1 MALGPDDPGVPYIEG
16 VHPSVASHQDAPAL
30 DRERGR
36 TDDRSTLR
44 LRLAEGPTAYLE
56 GALENAELGVEEL
69 AILVRSRA
77 ATAAILTRVGRNRSW
92 TRAREIKVA
101 LLGNPQVPHVLARQF
116 LPHLYWRD
124 LAELAVNLRVA
135 PVLRRDA
142 EKLLKT
148 RLPELSVGERV
159 ALARRGSRGLIELL
173 CDEAEN
179 LVLRAVAGNARATEA
194 DLARILARSDV
205 PAEFLR
211 WVADRSSWSQR
222 RVVRLAVVRHPR
234 TPPSSALRLIP
245 ALSRRDVEDLRRDVT
260 APRLVRVAA
269 ERRLAAAG
277 LDAVVPRPHFG

>member
-1 MALGPDDPGVPYIEG
+1 MPYIEG
-16 VHPSVASHQDAPAL
+16 VHSPVASPHGAPPL

-36 TDDRSTLR
+36 SDERGQLR
-44 LRLAEGPTAYLE
+44 LQLADAPSAYLE
-56 GALENAELGVEEL
+56 GALENADLGLEEL
-69 AILVRSRA
+69 VLLLRNRQT
-77 ATAAILTRVGRNRSW
+77 TAAILARVGRNRSW
-92 TRAREIKVA
+92 TRPREIKLA
-101 LLGNPQVPHVLARQF
+101 LLGNPRVPHVLARQF

-124 LAELAVNLRVA
+124 LAELATNLRVA

-173 CDEAEN
+173 GNETET

-194 DLARILARSDV
+194 DIARILARSDL
-205 PAEFLR
+205 PADFLR
-211 WVADRSSWSQR
+211 WLADRSSFSQR
-222 RVVRLAVVRHPR
+222 RVVRLALVRHPC

-245 ALSRRDVEDLRRDVT
+245 TLSRRDIEDLRRDVS

-277 LDAVVPRPHFG
+277 ADAAATRPHSG

>member
-1 MALGPDDPGVPYIEG
+1 VPYIEG
-16 VHPSVASHQDAPAL
+16 VQPSVASPQNAPPL
-30 DRERGR
+30 ERERGR

-44 LRLAEGPTAYLE
+44 LRLADAPSAYLE
-56 GALENAELGVEEL
+56 GALDNTELGLEEL
-69 AILVRSRA
+69 AILLRSRA
-77 ATAAILTRVGRNRSW
+77 ATASMLARVGRNRTW
-92 TRAREIKVA
+92 TRAREIKLA
-101 LLGNPQVPHVLARQF
+101 LLANPQVPHVLARQF

-173 CDEAEN
+173 CDETEN
-179 LVLRAVAGNARATEA
+179 LVLRAIAGNARATET
-194 DLARILARSDV
+194 DVARILARSDV
-205 PAEFLR
+205 PTDFLR
-211 WVADRSSWSQR
+211 WVADQSSWSQR
-222 RVVRLAVVRHPR
+222 RFVRLALVRHAR

-245 ALSRRDVEDLRRDVT
+245 ALSRRDVEDLRRDVS

-277 LDAVVPRPHFG
+277 VDAVAPRPRFG